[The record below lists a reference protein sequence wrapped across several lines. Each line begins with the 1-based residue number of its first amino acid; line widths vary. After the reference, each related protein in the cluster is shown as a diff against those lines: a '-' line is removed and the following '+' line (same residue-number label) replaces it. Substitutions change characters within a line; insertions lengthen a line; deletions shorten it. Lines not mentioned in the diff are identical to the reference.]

1 MENYSTLIYFVIG
14 LILFLLIIVIV
25 LLRNIQLRILAEKE
39 LKLRNEEVRSIY
51 EEMASSDEEL
61 KENLDELI
69 QKQDQLSISEQ
80 RYRLVA
86 ESTMDIIWEGDLI
99 NQKRYFSEKLYDII
113 GYSTLEMGPFKAWF
127 DIIHPEDIIMVKRLI
142 KKQIDEKTAVACFEY
157 RVKSKDEGYKWLRS
171 NTKCEF
177 DENGTAT
184 SVFGAFTDITNL
196 KNQQEKI
203 NNLAYY
209 DSVTGLPNRSKLRDI
224 LTEEIQ
230 KCVISKNKF
239 AMFFID
245 LDNFKFINDSYG
257 HTAGDK
263 LLLHVGK
270 RLNEIKDKNIIAFRL
285 GGDEFVI
292 LIKSTK
298 GKETVELYAK
308 TLLASL
314 ANPIFIND
322 NIFCITHS
330 SGIVFYPDD
339 GTSFDELLKNA
350 DTAMYKSKASGK
362 NTHTFYSKTIGDD
375 AIKKVKIQQDLHRAI
390 ENKEFVL
397 YYQPIID
404 VKQGEIRGFEAL
416 IRWVSPENGLIFPD
430 KFIKAA
436 EENGSIIQIGSWVI
450 VSACKYAKSI
460 YDNGFK
466 SFYISVNVSTLQ
478 LLQNNFTDFLLT
490 TLKDT
495 KLPPE
500 LLLIEITETV
510 LMESMDLVIEKL
522 RILRSYN
529 IKIAIDDFG
538 CGYSSLTY
546 LKMLPINMI
555 KIDKSFIDDIKSE
568 DDVKSMSG
576 TIILLAKQLGLIVI
590 GEGVETRDQLN
601 YLKKHDCDLFQGYL
615 VSKPVPEIEL
625 NKLLK
630 ESLIIN

>member
-1 MENYSTLIYFVIG
+1 MENYSVLIYFVIS
-14 LILFLLIIVIV
+14 LILFLLILVIV
-25 LLRNIQLRILAEKE
+25 LLRNIHLRTMAEKK
-39 LKLRNEEVRSIY
+39 LKMRNEEVTSIY
-51 EEMASSDEEL
+51 EEMASSDKEL
-61 KENLDELI
+61 KENLD
-69 QKQDQLSISEQ
+69 QLRRSEQ
-80 RYRLVA
+80 RYKIVA

-99 NQKRYFSEKLYDII
+99 NQKRYFSEKLYDIL
-113 GYSTLEMGPFKAWF
+113 GYTTLEMGPFKAWF
-127 DIIHPEDIIMVKRLI
+127 DIIHPEDIIRVKHLI
-142 KKQIDEKTAVACFEY
+142 KKQIDEKTAVECFEY
-157 RVKSKDEGYKWLRS
+157 RVKSKDGSYKWLRS

-196 KNQQEKI
+196 KNQKKKI

-209 DSVTGLPNRSKLRDI
+209 DTVTGLPNRSKLRDI
-224 LTEEIQ
+224 VTEEIE
-230 KCVISKNKF
+230 KCLISNNKF
-239 AMFFID
+239 ALFFMD

-257 HTAGDK
+257 HTVGDK
-263 LLLHVGK
+263 LLLYVGK
-270 RLNEIKDKNIIAFRL
+270 RLNQLKDKNIIAFRL

-292 LIKSTK
+292 LLKNTQ
-298 GKETVELYAK
+298 GEEAVELYAK
-308 TLLASL
+308 TLLESL
-314 ANPIFIND
+314 ANPIFINE

-330 SGIVFYPDD
+330 SGIVFYPYN
-339 GTSFDELLKNA
+339 GSSFEELLKNA

-362 NTHTFYSKTIGDD
+362 STHTFYNKTMGDD
-375 AIKKVKIQQDLHRAI
+375 ALKKVKMQQNLHKAI

-397 YYQPIID
+397 YYQPILD
-404 VKQGEIRGFEAL
+404 VKQGGIRGFEAL
-416 IRWVSPENGLIFPD
+416 IRWVSPENGLILPD

-460 YDNGFK
+460 YDNGFT
-466 SFYISVNVSTLQ
+466 SFYVSVNVSTLQ
-478 LLQNNFTDFLLT
+478 LLQNDFTDFVLS
-490 TLKDT
+490 TLKNT

-522 RILRSYN
+522 EILRNYN
-529 IKIAIDDFG
+529 IKIALDDFG

-555 KIDKSFIDDIKSE
+555 KIDKSFIDDIKFE

-590 GEGVETRDQLN
+590 GEGVETSDQLN
-601 YLKKHDCDLFQGYL
+601 YLKKHGCDLFQGYL
-615 VSKPVPEIEL
+615 ASKPVPEVEI
-625 NKLLK
+625 NKLL
-630 ESLIIN
+630 